1 MTPRHAQQGYSLVE
15 VLVAFVIL
23 AMSLTVLFRIFSSG
37 LRNVDVSADYSR
49 AVLVAEERMTAPGRG
64 DDLRPGVSSGVV
76 ADRYHWTRNISDYRV
91 EAYDPMRD
99 SGVAAFRIEV
109 EVLWESGR
117 NERRVALSTIRLA
130 RPTGRMGARR

>member
-1 MTPRHAQQGYSLVE
+1 MTPRRSQQGYSLVE

-23 AMSLTVLFRIFSSG
+23 AMALTVLFRIFSSG

-49 AVLVAEERMTAPGRG
+49 AVLVAEERLTAPGRG
-64 DDLRPGVSSGVV
+64 EDLQAGVSEGVV
-76 ADRYHWTRNISDYRV
+76 ADRYRWTRNISEYRV
-91 EAYDPMRD
+91 EGYDPVRD

-117 NERRVALSTIRLA
+117 SDRRVALSTIRLD
-130 RPTGRMGARR
+130 RPRSQGGTPR